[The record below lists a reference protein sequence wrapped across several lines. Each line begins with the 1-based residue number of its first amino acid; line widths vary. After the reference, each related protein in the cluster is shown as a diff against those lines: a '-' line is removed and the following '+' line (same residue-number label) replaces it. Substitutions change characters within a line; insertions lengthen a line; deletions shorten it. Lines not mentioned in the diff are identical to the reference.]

1 LKRRIDQ
8 SEGKGINPFENLNA
22 RFYNMNFMFFRIHIL
37 SDGTILGAIYVV
49 AVPGRFSVDF
59 RVHPVLPTDG
69 DSWGSVSM
77 DICQVSSSVISIS
90 LNFPCI

>member
-1 LKRRIDQ
+1 LKRKIDQ
-8 SEGKGINPFENLNA
+8 SEQKGINLIENLNA

-37 SDGTILGAIYVV
+37 SDGSVLGAVYVV
-49 AVPGRFSVDF
+49 TLPGRFSGDF

-77 DICQVSSSVISIS
+77 DICQVSSSIISIS